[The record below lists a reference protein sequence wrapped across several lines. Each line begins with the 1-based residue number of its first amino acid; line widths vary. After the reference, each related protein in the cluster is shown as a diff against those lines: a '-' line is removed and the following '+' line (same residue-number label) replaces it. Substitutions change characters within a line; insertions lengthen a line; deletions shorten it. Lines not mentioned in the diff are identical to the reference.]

1 MKNYNK
7 LIKNINQLT
16 DDEKINI
23 KNNINVIKDLDYE
36 EDNIKIHI
44 ESDIELYTR
53 TISCKKEPE
62 IVDWINSNFK
72 SLNNPVFYDIGAN
85 IGAYSLVASMFVKK
99 QIKVYAFEPSFINYF
114 QLNKNI
120 ILNNCQN
127 CIVPLNIALS
137 DLSELGNF
145 NYSSLDTGSAAH
157 AFGEA
162 IGETGEQFQPSL
174 TSLMHSYRL
183 DDLINTFNFEIPNFI
198 KIDVDGIEM
207 KILEG
212 AKDTLNNDTLKSLV
226 VEIVYEKDADEFIKF
241 LKEFKF
247 EFFSRHEYSGV
258 SPGYNY
264 IFNKK

>member
-1 MKNYNK
+1 M
-7 LIKNINQLT
+7 
-16 DDEKINI
+16 
-23 KNNINVIKDLDYE
+23 IKDLDYE

-44 ESDIELYTR
+44 ESDIEFYTR

-62 IVDWINSNFK
+62 IIDWIHSNFN
-72 SLNNPVFYDIGAN
+72 SVSNPTFYDIGAN
-85 IGAYSLVASMFVKK
+85 IGAYSLVATMFVNKK
-99 QIKVYAFEPSFINYF
+99 IKVYAFEPSFLNYY

-127 CIVPLNIALS
+127 CIVPLNIALNNKN
-137 DLSELGNF
+137 ELGNF
-145 NYSSLDTGSAAH
+145 HYSSLDSGSAAH
-157 AFGEA
+157 AYGEA
-162 IGETGEQFQPSL
+162 VGETGEEFKPSN

-183 DDLINTFNFEIPNFI
+183 DDLIRIFNFQVPNFI

-212 AKDTLNNDTLKSLV
+212 AKDTLNNDSVKSLV
-226 VEIVYEKDADEFIKF
+226 IEIVYEKDADEFIKLF
-241 LKEFKF
+241 KEFKF
-247 EFFSRHEYSGV
+247 EFFSRHEYTGV